1 MIDLNFRAKFIFW
14 GSELRNISITSLVGD
29 VDVDAIEGKG
39 GHMASRMTF
48 DDFLQKLFGH
58 FKGGLVAAS
67 EATRTKE
74 FEVGF

>member
-1 MIDLNFRAKFIFW
+1 MNLNNKMD
-14 GSELRNISITSLVGD
+14 GLSTSFVND
-29 VDVDAIEGKG
+29 VDVDAIEGKCG
-39 GHMASRMTF
+39 NQAGRMTF
-48 DDFLQKLFGH
+48 DDFLQKLFRH